1 MPKTGIQDE
10 EVVMFKFRKSEI
22 VLVGLVVLSL
32 VGVGCAA
39 APPEVAPPEAT
50 EVVLKVS
57 GSGSTTSLLAAVA
70 PAFEADTPG
79 YKLET
84 LTGTGSG
91 GGVQGVTEGVLD
103 VSAMARPPKDEELEA
118 APDLQ
123 YVEFGQ
129 GAVALFNHP
138 DVDVTNLSSAQAV
151 GILSGEITSWSEV
164 GGPNSDII
172 LYVRDEADT
181 STKSI
186 REAFFGDTL
195 FPDTAQVVTSQGAME
210 AAVGGTPD
218 SIGFGAW
225 VSVLAADV
233 EAQGLGLDGTAP
245 GDTSYPITKPV
256 GVAYLAERQADV
268 QPLIDW
274 LLSERGQAVL
284 QEYDVITPQ

>member
-1 MPKTGIQDE
+1 MFNPKNLKRVIG
-10 EVVMFKFRKSEI
+10 
-22 VLVGLVVLSL
+22 GLVVLL
-32 VGVGCAA
+32 VAA
-39 APPEVAPPEAT
+39 TACSSAPTDVESGAPPETTA
-50 EVVLKVS
+50 VVLKVS
-57 GSGSTTSLLAAVA
+57 GSGSTTSLLQAVA
-70 PAFEADTPG
+70 PEFEADTPG
-79 YKLET
+79 YKLEA

-91 GGVQGVTEGVLD
+91 GGVQGVIEGVLD
-103 VSAMARPPKDEELEA
+103 VGAMARPPKEEELEV

-138 DVDVTNLSSAQAV
+138 DVDVANLSSAQAV
-151 GILSGEITSWSEV
+151 GILSGEITNWSEV

-186 REAFFGDTL
+186 RGAFFGEAP
-195 FPDTAQVVTSQGAME
+195 FPDMAQVVTSQGAME
-210 AAVGGTPD
+210 TAVQGTPD

-225 VSVLAADV
+225 VSVLASNT

-245 GDTSYPITKPV
+245 GDTNYPITKPL
-256 GVAYLAERQADV
+256 GITYLAERQADV